1 MKVLHLLYESEQD
14 PFGFGGAA
22 IRTYKIYEHLRKHH
36 QILLVCRKYPGA
48 RDRRIRG
55 LDHHFVGRASADFTE
70 ALLHYAWQARRFVR
84 HHGEDF
90 DVIVEEFSP
99 ATPMFLQGYGKRPLL
114 LQIQG
119 FTGLQYVHKYPFHIG
134 FPLLL
139 LERVRPFFYRRVVH
153 VSRAT
158 AARFR
163 HRPGCRQTV
172 IANGIDRSLLALEP
186 DEENYILYL
195 GRLDIHHKGIDV
207 LLAAF
212 ARIAPVHPRLRLQL
226 VGDGRDRQACLALL
240 RRLPLDARRRVDFR
254 GWLDG
259 AAKAQALANAAL
271 VVVPSRY
278 ETEGIVVLEAA
289 ACGKPV
295 LVSDIEALEYL
306 VKAGGAVS
314 FRCGDAVDLA
324 IQITRLLA
332 APRRRRERPDYRRR
346 RSRHDHRRA
355 RERHHDRRPRRRRLR
370 LSPRSRRR

>member
-1 MKVLHLLYESEQD
+1 MKILHLLYESAQD

-22 IRTYKIYEHLRKHH
+22 IRTYKIYGHLRARH

-55 LDHHFVGRASADFTE
+55 LDHHFVGHAGGSFSE
-70 ALLHYAWQARRFVR
+70 ALLHYAWQARRFVQ

-90 DVIVEEFSP
+90 DIIVEEFSP
-99 ATPMFLQGYGKRPLL
+99 ATPMFLQGYRKRPLL

-119 FTGLQYVHKYPFHIG
+119 CTGIQYVRKYPFPIG
-134 FPLLL
+134 FPLFL
-139 LERVRPFFYRRVVH
+139 LERLRPFFYRRVVH

-163 HRPGCRQTV
+163 HRPGCRQTI
-172 IANGIDRSLLALEP
+172 IANGIDRDLLALEP
-186 DEENYILYL
+186 GEENYILFL
-195 GRLDIHHKGIDV
+195 GRLDVHHKGIDV
-207 LLAAF
+207 LLDAF
-212 ARIAPVHPRLRLQL
+212 ARIAPAHPQLRLQL
-226 VGDGRDRQACLALL
+226 VGDGRDRQACADLVQ
-240 RRLPLDARRRVDFR
+240 RLPLDARRRVDFC

-259 AAKAQALANAAL
+259 ADKAQALANATL

-295 LVSDIEALEYL
+295 LVSDIDALDYL
-306 VKAGGAVS
+306 VRAGGAVS

-324 IQITRLLA
+324 LQMTRLLA
-332 APRRRRERPDYRRR
+332 APRRRRDLSRNA
-346 RSRHDHRRA
+346 RSWVSGRTWDETA
-355 RERHHDRRPRRRRLR
+355 RQFEALLQQVVNEDPPTDL
-370 LSPRSRRR
+370 